1 LEALHAGVVKDTQG
15 TAESISQFGLEVLG
29 DGLTIPARN
38 VAAAGAGDIKKL
50 STIEWASV
58 KKVSTIAEASI
69 SKVSTIDA
77 N

>member
-1 LEALHAGVVKDTQG
+1 MPRLGRSQPFPPLIKRFDIPLQPSAG
-15 TAESISQFGLEVLG
+15 SVL
-29 DGLTIPARN
+29 
-38 VAAAGAGDIKKL
+38 KL
-50 STIEWASV
+50 STIAWGSV